1 MGFNKLLLTVLF
13 TIKLCSVKAVKME
26 IDRSKVCPLLL
37 RCFWRMNR
45 GNPLSDYRQTT
56 KGIFPN
62 QEVQIYTW
70 QDATL
75 KEICELIKDV
85 VPAAREKSATLNFSL
100 VCLNHD
106 GNHSIKQ
113 VLTSL

>member
-1 MGFNKLLLTVLF
+1 
-13 TIKLCSVKAVKME
+13 ME

-113 VLTSL
+113 VLPSLFQKK